1 MIRRPTTH
9 LHNSINNCARPDPV
23 TSISSNSIS
32 KETILSQHAIKK
44 SDTFDSLNNRFESLD
59 YHDHANTCT
68 TSRHFRLHEGRRR
81 RSHFG
86 EDNSKETHKVS
97 QREECVCVC
106 VCVRMCVRK
115 AILMIHSFMHAIT
128 ANIFNTALSHRDP
141 FPFQTEFWRLS

>member
-9 LHNSINNCARPDPV
+9 LHNNNNCARPDPV

-32 KETILSQHAIKK
+32 KETILSQHAIKN

-59 YHDHANTCT
+59 YHDHTNTCT
-68 TSRHFRLHEGRRR
+68 ASHQFRLHDDRRRR

-97 QREECVCVC
+97 QREECICICVLGC
-106 VCVRMCVRK
+106 VLGCV
-115 AILMIHSFMHAIT
+115 
-128 ANIFNTALSHRDP
+128 
-141 FPFQTEFWRLS
+141 